1 MSLKVAVRVRP
12 FNKREIELHPSQT
25 PKPIIQMNNNIT
37 TLLATETQKSKDF
50 AFDYSFWS
58 HSEYMELED
67 GYLKPTSEKYADQQK
82 VFDTVG
88 QEILDN
94 AWEGYNCCL
103 FAYGQTGSGKS
114 YSMLGFGAN

>member
-1 MSLKVAVRVRP
+1 MFILIQKYYQSKLYSYLVFVLLSTKWFDRSPIILSKYNKMSLKVAVRVRP

-67 GYLKPTSEKYADQQK
+67 GYLKPTSEKYADQ
-82 VFDTVG
+82 
-88 QEILDN
+88 
-94 AWEGYNCCL
+94 
-103 FAYGQTGSGKS
+103 
-114 YSMLGFGAN
+114 